1 MTLRSACTMSVY
13 HDCKEC
19 MYHESVL
26 CMSLL
31 APLQYSGTTAIVA
44 PLQYSGTTAIVAPL
58 QYSGTTRWWSCAETV
73 QVSDH
78 KA

>member
-1 MTLRSACTMSVY
+1 MSVY

-19 MYHESVL
+19 MYHESVP

-31 APLQYSGTTAIVA
+31 APLQYSGTTAVQWHHCGTVA
-44 PLQYSGTTAIVAPL
+44 PLR
-58 QYSGTTRWWSCAETV
+58 YSGTTRWWPCAETV